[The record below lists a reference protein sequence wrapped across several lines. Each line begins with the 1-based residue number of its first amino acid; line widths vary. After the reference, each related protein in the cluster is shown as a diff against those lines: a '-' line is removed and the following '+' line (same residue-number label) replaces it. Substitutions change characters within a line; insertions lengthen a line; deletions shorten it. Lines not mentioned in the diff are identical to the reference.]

1 MTSIGKC
8 AYEFLEAFR
17 LRDIESGELKYAES
31 AVNRMRSSGID
42 DPDVTHY
49 AKIRVSA
56 GFSHYVLLTITVLPY
71 GEPLYV
77 DTACLEGES
86 WLGLAP
92 VILAYISGAL
102 GETVGDRVLQRHA
115 GRLVEWLE
123 SVKAVS
129 EISD

>member
-1 MTSIGKC
+1 MTSIGRC
-8 AYEFLEAFR
+8 AYEFLESFR
-17 LRDIESGELKYAES
+17 LNDIESGELKYAER
-31 AVNRMRSSGID
+31 AVDRMRSSGIN

-49 AKIRVSA
+49 VKVRVTA
-56 GFSHYVLLTITVLPY
+56 GFSHYVLLTLTVLPY

-77 DTACLEGES
+77 DTACLESES

-129 EISD
+129 EITD

>member
-1 MTSIGKC
+1 
-8 AYEFLEAFR
+8 
-17 LRDIESGELKYAES
+17 
-31 AVNRMRSSGID
+31 MRSSGID

-56 GFSHYVLLTITVLPY
+56 GFQHYVLLTITVLPY

-77 DTACLEGES
+77 DTACLDGES
-86 WLGLAP
+86 WLGLTP

-102 GETVGDRVLQRHA
+102 GETVGNRVLRRHA

>member
-17 LRDIESGELKYAES
+17 LRDIESGELKYAER
-31 AVNRMRSSGID
+31 AVDRMRSSGID

-49 AKIRVSA
+49 AKISVSA
-56 GFSHYVLLTITVLPY
+56 GFPHYVLLTIAVLPY

-77 DTACLEGES
+77 DTACLESES
-86 WLGLAP
+86 WLGLVPA
-92 VILAYISGAL
+92 ILAYISGAL

-115 GRLVEWLE
+115 GLLIEWLK
-123 SVKAVS
+123 SVKANS
-129 EISD
+129 ETSN